1 MAELERQ
8 IISTPTTQQQFTIDS
23 LPALIGKL
31 GEDVMN
37 LVDAKLGLLKVEIK
51 EDAGFYG
58 RNVGMIATGGVVAAI
73 GFALVNVAIA
83 FFISALLPEDWS
95 NPARYGAGFII
106 TGLLY
111 LIIGGALAYSF
122 INKMSQRS
130 AVPHRSIEEIERDKQ
145 WLKNEV

>member
-8 IISTPTTQQQFTIDS
+8 IISTPTAQQQSTIDS

-58 RNVGMIATGGVVAAI
+58 RNVGMIATGGVIAAI
-73 GFALVNVAIA
+73 GFALINVAIA

-95 NPARYGAGFII
+95 NPARYGSGFII

-111 LIIGGALAYSF
+111 LIIGGALAYTF
-122 INKMSQRS
+122 KNKMSQRS
-130 AVPHRSIEEIERDKQ
+130 PMPNRSIEEIERDKQ